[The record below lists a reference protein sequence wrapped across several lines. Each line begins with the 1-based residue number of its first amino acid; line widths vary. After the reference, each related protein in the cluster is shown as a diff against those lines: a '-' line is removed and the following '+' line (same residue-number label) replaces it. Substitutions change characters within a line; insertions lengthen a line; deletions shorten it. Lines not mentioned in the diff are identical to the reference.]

1 MTSPSP
7 LVITKSVPESLTVEW
22 ADGSITSLSAA
33 ELRRICPCA
42 HCVNEH
48 TGVRMLDPGSIPDDL
63 TQTDVSLVG
72 NYALRVTF
80 AGGHNTG
87 LFTWSLLYESAQVQG
102 EK

>member
-1 MTSPSP
+1 MTSPAP

-22 ADGSITSLSAA
+22 TDGSHTHLSAA
-33 ELRRICPCA
+33 ALRRICPCA

-48 TGVRMLDPGSIPDDL
+48 TGVRMLDPDSIPEDL
-63 TQTDVSLVG
+63 TQSEVILVG

-80 AGGHNTG
+80 ADNHNTG
-87 LFTWSLLYESAQVQG
+87 LFTWSFLHEWAQAQG